1 MIVKSR
7 IDRRTRREKRA
18 VHDIQIVNIVRLAI
32 FIQNRSCRII
42 SKADR
47 AVSDV
52 RLRRAE
58 FVRRDKDFARKF
70 PDDIRRR
77 EYRIC
82 ADCSL
87 NFSICSA
94 DACALPDCSACSSK
108 QYRRFYSKLRG
119 FRGAAKS
126 SVVSQKSSEC
136 FAINSRVNPGA
147 IAGAPA
153 GLKALRRPIFRQTKY
168 VPSEREIPT
177 VPK

>member
-1 MIVKSR
+1 MFTDAQGICHDRQSR
-7 IDRRTRREKRA
+7 IDRRTRRKTSRPRYTNCQRRA
-18 VHDIQIVNIVRLAI
+18 PYNFCPKPKLPDHFQSG
-32 FIQNRSCRII
+32 SCRF
-42 SKADR
+42 
-47 AVSDV
+47 DV

-94 DACALPDCSACSSK
+94 DACALPDYLACSSK

-119 FRGAAKS
+119 FRGAANLRS
-126 SVVSQKSSEC
+126 SAKNRANVL
-136 FAINSRVNPGA
+136 P
-147 IAGAPA
+147 
-153 GLKALRRPIFRQTKY
+153 L
-168 VPSEREIPT
+168 IPE
-177 VPK
+177 